1 MPLAIFFLGARK
13 VPYLLNFARFHLLLV
28 MIKRFFRGYFMIL
41 KGELLAWVILF
52 FVAVVLQAAASIF

>member
-1 MPLAIFFLGARK
+1 
-13 VPYLLNFARFHLLLV
+13 
-28 MIKRFFRGYFMIL
+28 MIKRFFKGYLMIL